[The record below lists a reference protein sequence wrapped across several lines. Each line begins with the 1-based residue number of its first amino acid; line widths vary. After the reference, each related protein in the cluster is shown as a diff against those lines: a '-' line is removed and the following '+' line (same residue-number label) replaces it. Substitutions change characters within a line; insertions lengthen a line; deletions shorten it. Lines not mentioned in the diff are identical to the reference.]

1 MSGTARQSNNQT
13 NMKTNETKMTT
24 KPNETV
30 RDFAAEAATAGFV
43 RRFIGALTAEEIK
56 AALVAASA
64 AGESWPSPD
73 WLRAASPA
81 AMRGVADGWSTWDEP
96 APEGA
101 IELLSGEEQRQW
113 CGNRWLLFP
122 A

>member
-43 RRFIGALTAEEIK
+43 RRFIGALTAEEIN
-56 AALVAASA
+56 AL
-64 AGESWPSPD
+64 P
-73 WLRAASPA
+73 RAE
-81 AMRGVADGWSTWDEP
+81 RRKLFE
-96 APEGA
+96 EGGLGDLP
-101 IELLSGEEQRQW
+101 IR
-113 CGNRWLLFP
+113 
-122 A
+122 